1 MNELIRLVAVIG
13 AVESELQVSLP
24 ASMIL
29 DCNEADMPRARA
41 SLAGVLRSSEHPLAL
56 LLPDDP
62 DQYPL
67 LDPLISSFSG

>member
-1 MNELIRLVAVIG
+1 VNELIRLVAVVG
-13 AVESELQVSLP
+13 AVKSKLDVSQL
-24 ASMIL
+24 ATVIL
-29 DCNEADMPRARA
+29 DCNEVDMPRARA
-41 SLAGVLRSSEHPLAL
+41 LWAGVLRSSEHPLAL